1 MEQQNNGALYVMNL
15 HFTFARSI
23 QCPVEEV
30 IIANIIQHMYICTYL
45 YFVYIIYI
53 SEPIYHRVVGNIKL
67 KCPNIS

>member
-30 IIANIIQHMYICTYL
+30 IIANIIQHMYIHTCTL
-45 YFVYIIYI
+45 YI
-53 SEPIYHRVVGNIKL
+53 
-67 KCPNIS
+67 